1 LWTEHRLEGRPIG
14 RPSFATVQENT
25 VPIIRYT
32 CLVGSFLLGMLFL
45 LGDRDIPA
53 GPVVPDRWTSV
64 DSLRAMAHLGEP
76 VQGQTRD
83 TRLVRTETA
92 PAELGSRNEVA
103 EAAIRENP
111 PAMNAQANM
120 DLRKTASQ
128 IATGKPR
135 KQKNPNRQVRV
146 RTVIAEN
153 APRTSM
159 EMFRPPSW

>member
-1 LWTEHRLEGRPIG
+1 
-14 RPSFATVQENT
+14 

-45 LGDRDIPA
+45 LGDGDTPA
-53 GPVVPDRWTSV
+53 GPAVPDRWTSV

-76 VQGQTRD
+76 VQGA
-83 TRLVRTETA
+83 RLVRIESA
-92 PAELGSRNEVA
+92 PSEPASHNDLAEIAV
-103 EAAIRENP
+103 RENP
-111 PAMNAQANM
+111 LIMNAQASM
-120 DLRKTASQ
+120 ELRKTASQ
-128 IATGKPR
+128 SAAGKPR